1 MSYRIK
7 KNLWKLLVY
16 LLMAVIVV
24 ICLFPVVWSCII
36 SIKSVGEKVSGFS
49 ALTISQPT
57 LANYERLFELLP
69 IWQHLGNSVFT
80 SVMGTL
86 TTLFFCSLAGF
97 AFAKYRFPARNALFY
112 FVVATMTIP
121 AEVGSIPLFLI
132 MRNLDLINN
141 LWSLIL
147 PRLATAVGVFYLRQY
162 MMEVPDEILE
172 AARIDGCRDF
182 GIFVRV
188 VCPIAKPALASWAS
202 LTLIA
207 RWNDF
212 FWPLLFLNKSSKYTL
227 MVSVSMLPLSDGLA
241 TPWQVILSGTTLVI
255 VPSIVIYLF
264 MQTFQKEG
272 ATAGAVKG

>member
-1 MSYRIK
+1 MSYRTK

-57 LANYERLFELLP
+57 LATYERLFELLP

-188 VCPIAKPALASWAS
+188 VCPIVKPALASWAS

>member
-1 MSYRIK
+1 MSYRTK
-7 KNLWKLLVY
+7 QRLWKLLVY

-24 ICLFPVVWSCII
+24 VCLFPVLWSCLI
-36 SIKSVGEKVSGFS
+36 SIKSIGEKVSGFS
-49 ALTISQPT
+49 ALTVEQPT

-69 IWQHLGNSVFT
+69 IWQHLANSVFT

-86 TTLFFCSLAGF
+86 TTLFFCALAGF

-132 MRNLDLINN
+132 MKNLDLINN

-172 AARIDGCRDF
+172 AARIDGCRDL
-182 GIFVRV
+182 GIFFRV
-188 VCPIAKPALASWAS
+188 VCPIVKPALASWAS

-212 FWPLLFLNKSSKYTL
+212 FWPLLFLNKTPKYTL

-241 TPWQVILSGTTLVI
+241 TPWQVILAGTTLVI

>member
-1 MSYRIK
+1 MSYRTK

-182 GIFVRV
+182 GIFLRV
-188 VCPIAKPALASWAS
+188 VCPIVKPALASWAS

>member
-1 MSYRIK
+1 MSYRTK

-147 PRLATAVGVFYLRQY
+147 PRLATAVGVFYHRQY

-188 VCPIAKPALASWAS
+188 VCPIVKPALASWAS

>member
-1 MSYRIK
+1 MSYRTK

-69 IWQHLGNSVFT
+69 IWQHLGNSIFT

-188 VCPIAKPALASWAS
+188 VCPIVKPALASWAS

>member
-1 MSYRIK
+1 
-7 KNLWKLLVY
+7 
-16 LLMAVIVV
+16 MAVIVV
-24 ICLFPVVWSCII
+24 ICLFPVIWSCII

-182 GIFVRV
+182 GIFLRV
-188 VCPIAKPALASWAS
+188 VCPIVGLAYADCALERLLLAAAVPQQELQVHADGVRLHAAPERRPGHAVAGDPLRHHAGYRSQHPDLPVYADLPKGRRHRRRRQGLTHSAS
-202 LTLIA
+202 LWRIRL
-207 RWNDF
+207 
-212 FWPLLFLNKSSKYTL
+212 
-227 MVSVSMLPLSDGLA
+227 
-241 TPWQVILSGTTLVI
+241 
-255 VPSIVIYLF
+255 
-264 MQTFQKEG
+264 
-272 ATAGAVKG
+272 

>member
-1 MSYRIK
+1 MSYRAK

-24 ICLFPVVWSCII
+24 ICLFPVIWSCII

-121 AEVGSIPLFLI
+121 AEVGSIPLLLI

-182 GIFVRV
+182 GIFLRV
-188 VCPIAKPALASWAS
+188 VCPIVKPALASWAS

-255 VPSIVIYLF
+255 VPSILIYLF

>member
-1 MSYRIK
+1 M
-7 KNLWKLLVY
+7 
-16 LLMAVIVV
+16 LMIVAV
-24 ICLFPVVWSCII
+24 CLFPVLWSCVI
-36 SIKSVGEKVSGFS
+36 SIKSVGEKESGFH
-49 ALTISQPT
+49 ALSITQPT
-57 LANYERLFELLP
+57 LANYERLFELIPL
-69 IWQHLGNSVFT
+69 WQHLGNSVFT
-80 SVMGTL
+80 SVVGTL
-86 TTLFFCSLAGF
+86 TTLVFCSLAGF
-97 AFAKYRFPARNALFY
+97 AFAKYRFPARDALFY

-121 AEVGSIPLFLI
+121 AEVGAVPLFLI
-132 MRNLDLINN
+132 MKNMELINS

-162 MMEVPDEILE
+162 IMEVPDEILE
-172 AARIDGCRDF
+172 AARIDGCRDL
-182 GIFVRV
+182 GIFWRI
-188 VCPIAKPALASWAS
+188 VCPVIKPALASWAS

-212 FWPLLFLNKSSKYTL
+212 FWPLLFLNKTPKYTL

>member
-1 MSYRIK
+1 MHFKTKQR
-7 KNLWKLLVY
+7 LWKALIY
-16 LLMAVIVV
+16 LMMIVIVV
-24 ICLFPVVWSCII
+24 VCLFPVLWSCII
-36 SIKSVGEKVSGFS
+36 SIKSVGEKVSGFH
-49 ALTISQPT
+49 ALSVTTPT
-57 LANYERLFELLP
+57 LANYERLFELVP

-80 SVMGTL
+80 SVAGTL
-86 TTLFFCSLAGF
+86 TTLFFCALAGF
-97 AFAKYRFPARNALFY
+97 VFAKYHFPGREALFY

-121 AEVGSIPLFLI
+121 AEVGSVPLFLI
-132 MRNLDLINN
+132 MKNMNLINS

-162 MMEVPDEILE
+162 VKEVPNEILE
-172 AARIDGCRDF
+172 AARIDGCRDMT
-182 GIFVRV
+182 IFLRV
-188 VCPIAKPALASWAS
+188 VCPIIKPALASWAS

-212 FWPLLFLNKSSKYTL
+212 FWPLLFLNKTPKYTL

-241 TPWQVILSGTTLVI
+241 TPWQVILAGTTLVI
-255 VPSIVIYLF
+255 VPSIIIYLF

>member
-1 MSYRIK
+1 MSYRTK

-86 TTLFFCSLAGF
+86 TTLFFCSLTGF

-188 VCPIAKPALASWAS
+188 VCPIVKPALASWAS

>member
-1 MSYRIK
+1 MSYRTK

-80 SVMGTL
+80 SVVGTL

-188 VCPIAKPALASWAS
+188 VCPIVKPALASWAS

>member
-1 MSYRIK
+1 MSYRAK

-24 ICLFPVVWSCII
+24 ICLFPVIWSCII

-172 AARIDGCRDF
+172 AASIDGCRDF
-182 GIFVRV
+182 GIFLRV
-188 VCPIAKPALASWAS
+188 VCPIVKPALASWAS

-255 VPSIVIYLF
+255 VPSILIYLF

>member
-1 MSYRIK
+1 MSYRTK

-57 LANYERLFELLP
+57 LANYELLFELLP

-188 VCPIAKPALASWAS
+188 VCPIVKPALASWAS

>member
-1 MSYRIK
+1 MSYRTK

-147 PRLATAVGVFYLRQY
+147 PRLATAVGVFYLRHY

-188 VCPIAKPALASWAS
+188 VCPIVKPALASWAS

>member
-1 MSYRIK
+1 MSYRAK

-69 IWQHLGNSVFT
+69 IWQHLGNSIFT

-188 VCPIAKPALASWAS
+188 VCPIVKPALASWAS

>member
-1 MSYRIK
+1 MSYRAK

-188 VCPIAKPALASWAS
+188 VCPIVKPALASWAS

>member
-1 MSYRIK
+1 MSYRTK

-147 PRLATAVGVFYLRQY
+147 PRLATAVGVVYLRQY

-188 VCPIAKPALASWAS
+188 VCPIVKPALASWAS

>member
-1 MSYRIK
+1 MSYRTK

-188 VCPIAKPALASWAS
+188 VCPIVKPALASWAS

-207 RWNDF
+207 RGNDF

>member
-1 MSYRIK
+1 MSYRTK

-69 IWQHLGNSVFT
+69 IWQHLGNSIFT

-141 LWSLIL
+141 LWALIL

-188 VCPIAKPALASWAS
+188 VCPIVKPALASWAS

>member
-1 MSYRIK
+1 MSYRAK

-24 ICLFPVVWSCII
+24 ICLFPVIWSCII

-147 PRLATAVGVFYLRQY
+147 PRLATAVGVFYLHQY

-182 GIFVRV
+182 GIFLRV
-188 VCPIAKPALASWAS
+188 VCPIVKPALASWAS

-255 VPSIVIYLF
+255 VPSILIYLF